1 MCSKLSAQV
10 CPAMNAD
17 NNSQAP
23 VYGGSICANDVYAD
37 GCFNLKVW
45 TSSYGISWEY
55 IGTGPCFLTSNSD
68 MIDFVMPPGSSNV
81 AQSVDVAIVNANK
94 PWAMVVFYDYDTKQ
108 FYLSRYRDNDQTAAF
123 DLKHVDNIAI
133 SDVIDFTS
141 TYYYIGPM
149 IHIDANANG
158 QFAIVYNDPDQGNL
172 QTVVGITD
180 ASNGPEISRVFDL
193 ENSYE
198 ASQCDVAIAESST
211 TSDAK
216 IYYTFMRESGDEVNI
231 SVDDFSAL
239 YNTGSVNTIIE
250 TRLPATGYYFRW
262 PRIACPGDVKLGS
275 DWSGVWES
283 VLQGTYYTVDVLGM
297 TTYNGT
303 VYPGSSSTS
312 YYNYTDGSGI
322 ITLVATASN
331 AKCHP
336 VVAYDN
342 ANTVSAN
349 GGTQAIQIAWYGQP
363 GTNGPSVIGITTDQY
378 GIVAGNDCLASTTP
392 CYEYGSDNPGEYI
405 KYPSLAG
412 RHGLKMNLA
421 FVDEALSQVIQKD
434 FELCQTFKQVTTSA
448 PIATLT
454 LAEDKQPNLMVY
466 PNPSNS
472 NVSLKINGFANESSL
487 QLSITDAYGRV
498 VYSIQGKVNNIL
510 QNASNYLSNLH
521 NGVYFV
527 QVNSQGKRLTK
538 SVVRY

>member
-1 MCSKLSAQV
+1 MCSKLTAQV
-10 CPAMNAD
+10 CTPAMNAD
-17 NNSQAP
+17 NDSQAP
-23 VYGGSICANDVYAD
+23 IYGSSICANDVYAD
-37 GCFNLKVW
+37 GCLNLKVW
-45 TSSYGISWEY
+45 TSSYGISWDY
-55 IGTGPCFLTSNSD
+55 QSSGNPCLDPGADYTNFT
-68 MIDFVMPPGSSNV
+68 MPGSSNV
-81 AQSVDVAIVNANK
+81 AQSVDVAIVNANEL
-94 PWAMVVFYDYDTKQ
+94 WAMVVFYDYDTKQ
-108 FYLSRYRDNDQTAAF
+108 FYLSRYIRDIQRPDFFLQH
-123 DLKHVDNIAI
+123 KDNIAI

-141 TYYYIGPM
+141 PYHIGPM

-172 QTVVGITD
+172 QTVVGLTD
-180 ASNGPEISRVFDL
+180 ATYGPEISRVLDL

-198 ASQCDVAIAESST
+198 ASQCDVAIAESLT

-250 TRLPATGYYFRW
+250 TRVPATGHYFRW
-262 PRIACPGDVKLGS
+262 PRIACPGDVNLDS

-303 VYPGSSSTS
+303 VYPGSTSTS
-312 YYNYTDGSGI
+312 YYNYTDGSGT

-331 AKCHP
+331 AKSNP

-342 ANTVSAN
+342 ANTVSAS

-378 GIVAGNDCLASTTP
+378 GIVAGNDCLASITP
-392 CYEYGSDNPGEYI
+392 CYEYGAQNPSAEQN
-405 KYPSLAG
+405 YPSLAG

-421 FVDEALSQVIQKD
+421 FVDKALSQVIQKD
-434 FELCQTFKQVTTSA
+434 FELCETFKQVTTLA